1 MQNKNRK
8 FNRSECRKNFGA
20 KLTVSSLTLTFI
32 RVACANIWTVLHTA
46 HTHMQAHTHLIHSHA
61 LTVEPTQSLWCVAE
75 LTRTWTWIRGT
86 LLCVAS
92 GQQRQVANGKWQ
104 LPGGKHG
111 TSGKSLRSARTFPFA
126 SRNESESA
134 APIPEASLPRFVP
147 QQLLRFQ
154 LPLGCR
160 RRQRRSFAA
169 AARVAPRWGLLSLI
183 TTRVA
188 VVAFFCLV
196 VCCCCCWKCCSWLSE
211 TSDKARRKVKV
222 FL

>member
-1 MQNKNRK
+1 MWQ
-8 FNRSECRKNFGA
+8 
-20 KLTVSSLTLTFI
+20 
-32 RVACANIWTVLHTA
+32 
-46 HTHMQAHTHLIHSHA
+46 
-61 LTVEPTQSLWCVAE
+61 
-75 LTRTWTWIRGT
+75 
-86 LLCVAS
+86 VAS

-147 QQLLRFQ
+147 RQLLRFQ

-169 AARVAPRWGLLSLI
+169 ASVAPRWVLLSLI

-188 VVAFFCLV
+188 VVAFIFFALLFV
-196 VCCCCCWKCCSWLSE
+196 VVVVA
-211 TSDKARRKVKV
+211 TAAVGPVKRAIR
-222 FL
+222 LAGK

>member
-1 MQNKNRK
+1 MWQV
-8 FNRSECRKNFGA
+8 
-20 KLTVSSLTLTFI
+20 T
-32 RVACANIWTVLHTA
+32 
-46 HTHMQAHTHLIHSHA
+46 
-61 LTVEPTQSLWCVAE
+61 
-75 LTRTWTWIRGT
+75 
-86 LLCVAS
+86 S

-154 LPLGCR
+154 LPLGCW

-169 AARVAPRWGLLSLI
+169 AAASVAPRWVLLSLI

-188 VVAFFCLV
+188 VVAFIFAALLFV
-196 VCCCCCWKCCSWLSE
+196 VVAA
-211 TSDKARRKVKV
+211 TAAVGPVKRAIR
-222 FL
+222 LAGK

>member
-1 MQNKNRK
+1 MWQ
-8 FNRSECRKNFGA
+8 
-20 KLTVSSLTLTFI
+20 
-32 RVACANIWTVLHTA
+32 
-46 HTHMQAHTHLIHSHA
+46 
-61 LTVEPTQSLWCVAE
+61 
-75 LTRTWTWIRGT
+75 
-86 LLCVAS
+86 VAS

-169 AARVAPRWGLLSLI
+169 AAASVAPRWVLLSLI

-188 VVAFFCLV
+188 VVAFIFFALLFV
-196 VCCCCCWKCCSWLSE
+196 VAAAATAVVGPLKRAIRLAG
-211 TSDKARRKVKV
+211 K
-222 FL
+222 

>member
-1 MQNKNRK
+1 MWQ
-8 FNRSECRKNFGA
+8 
-20 KLTVSSLTLTFI
+20 
-32 RVACANIWTVLHTA
+32 
-46 HTHMQAHTHLIHSHA
+46 
-61 LTVEPTQSLWCVAE
+61 
-75 LTRTWTWIRGT
+75 
-86 LLCVAS
+86 VAS

-169 AARVAPRWGLLSLI
+169 AAPATASAAPRWVLLSLI

-188 VVAFFCLV
+188 VVAFFFALLFV
-196 VCCCCCWKCCSWLSE
+196 VAAAAA
-211 TSDKARRKVKV
+211 TAAVGPVKRAIR
-222 FL
+222 LAGK